1 MSTTAERPH
10 AWTRAE
16 YDRMIET
23 GIFHPEAHLEL
34 IEGEILTMSP
44 QGSRHLTAI
53 LLVDMALRA
62 VFSTG
67 YVVRTQAPIAL
78 GDRSEPEPD
87 VSVVAG
93 TPRDYRDSHPAT
105 AELVVEI
112 ADRTLGFDRGK
123 KKALYARAGVGE
135 YWIVNLNDSRLEVWR
150 HPRNGIY
157 EEERSLGPENW
168 VAPLARPDDAIAI
181 ADLLP

>member
-34 IEGEILTMSP
+34 IEGEILSMSP
-44 QGSRHLTAI
+44 QGSRHITAI
-53 LLVDMALRA
+53 LLVENALRA

-67 YVVRTQAPIAL
+67 YLVRTQAPIAL
-78 GDRSEPEPD
+78 DDRSQPEPD

-93 TPRDYRDSHPAT
+93 TPRDYRDAHPT
-105 AELVVEI
+105 TVELVVEI
-112 ADRTLGFDRGK
+112 ADRSLSFDRGQ
-123 KKALYARAGVGE
+123 KKALYACAGIGE
-135 YWIVNLNDSRLEVWR
+135 YWVVNLNDSRLEVWR

-157 EEERSLGPENW
+157 ADEGTFGPEDR
-168 VAPLARPDDAIAI
+168 VAPLARPDHAIAI
-181 ADLLP
+181 SDLLP